1 MENQYFNTTDS
12 LLDICTKYPETIK
25 IFVSNGFKQLED
37 EKKRAL
43 FGKSLSLGMALK
55 MKKLNVDTFTTL
67 LVEGIDLNRKQ
78 VDGDLNQNTK
88 EQKADSVHIQ
98 GLLPCPVRVPLVE
111 GIEGFIAEYEKEH
124 DNEIVYDLKAAS
136 MGLDWL
142 IDDVINQENTD
153 NLADVF
159 ISAGFD
165 LFFDDKLMGKF
176 KKQGV
181 FKDSTGFDRLN
192 KDFDNDDICL
202 KDPQGHYS
210 MIGVVPAVFLVNKDE
225 LGDRPV
231 PRTWA
236 DIFKPEFK
244 RSVSLPISDFD
255 LFNSMLLHIY
265 KAYGEEGVRGLG
277 ACLLESMHP
286 SQMVKSHT
294 KKSQKPAI
302 TIMPYFFTK
311 MVKVGGPMIAV
322 WPEDG
327 AIISPIFMLTKE
339 DRLEKTQ
346 PVIDFFASE
355 GVGEILSHQGLF
367 PSINPNV
374 DNRLPEENKF
384 MWLGWDYINS
394 NDIGSLITK
403 CEAIFKKS
411 IQDESFANLGPLNY
425 TPSND

>member
-1 MENQYFNTTDS
+1 MKNQYFKTTDS

-37 EKKRAL
+37 EAKRAV
-43 FGKSLSLGMALK
+43 FGKSLSLELALK
-55 MKKLNVDTFTTL
+55 MKKLNVDTFSTL
-67 LVEGIDLNRKQ
+67 LIEGIDGNRNS
-78 VDGDLNQNTK
+78 VDGDLNQNSK
-88 EQKADSVHIQ
+88 VQKSDSIHVQ
-98 GLLPCPVRVPLVE
+98 GLLPCPVRIPLVE
-111 GIEGFIAEYEKEH
+111 GIDAFIDEYEKNHE
-124 DNEIVYDLKAAS
+124 NEIIYDLKAAS

-153 NLADVF
+153 NLADIF

-181 FKDSTGFDRLN
+181 FKDSTGFKCLN
-192 KDFDNDDICL
+192 KDFDNDEICL
-202 KDPQGHYS
+202 QDPEGHYS
-210 MIGVVPAVFLVNKDE
+210 MIGVVPAVFLVNTAE
-225 LGDRPV
+225 LGDRPI

-286 SQMVKSHT
+286 AQMVKSHT
-294 KKSQKPAI
+294 KKNVRPAI

-311 MVKVGGPMIAV
+311 MVKVGGPMVAV

-327 AIISPIFMLTKE
+327 AIISPIFMLTKK
-339 DRLEKTQ
+339 DKLEKTQ
-346 PVIDFFASE
+346 PVIDFFASKV
-355 GVGEILSHQGLF
+355 VGEILSHQGLF
-367 PSINPNV
+367 PSINPEV
-374 DNRLPEENKF
+374 DNRLPAENKF

-394 NDIGSLITK
+394 NDIGALIKK
-403 CEAIFKKS
+403 CERIFNKS

-425 TPSND
+425 MPQK

>member
-1 MENQYFNTTDS
+1 MKNQYFKTTDS

-37 EKKRAL
+37 EAKRAV
-43 FGKSLSLGMALK
+43 FGKSLSLELALK
-55 MKKLNVDTFTTL
+55 MKKLNVDTFSTL
-67 LVEGIDLNRKQ
+67 LIEGIDGNRNS
-78 VDGDLNQNTK
+78 VDGDLNQNSK
-88 EQKADSVHIQ
+88 VQKSDSIHVQ
-98 GLLPCPVRVPLVE
+98 GLLPCPVRIPLVE
-111 GIEGFIAEYEKEH
+111 GIDAFIDEYEKNHE
-124 DNEIVYDLKAAS
+124 NEIIYDLKAAS

-153 NLADVF
+153 NLADIF

-181 FKDSTGFDRLN
+181 FKDSTGFKRLN
-192 KDFDNDDICL
+192 KDFDNDEICL
-202 KDPQGHYS
+202 QDPEGHYS
-210 MIGVVPAVFLVNKDE
+210 MIGVVPAVFLVNTAE
-225 LGDRPV
+225 LGDRPI

-286 SQMVKSHT
+286 AQMVKSHT
-294 KKSQKPAI
+294 KKNVRPAI

-311 MVKVGGPMIAV
+311 MVKVGGPMVAV

-327 AIISPIFMLTKE
+327 AIISPIFMLTKK
-339 DRLEKTQ
+339 DKLEKTQ
-346 PVIDFFASE
+346 PVIDFFASKV
-355 GVGEILSHQGLF
+355 VGEILSHQGLF
-367 PSINPNV
+367 PSINPEV
-374 DNRLPEENKF
+374 DNRLPAENKF

-394 NDIGSLITK
+394 NDIGALIK
-403 CEAIFKKS
+403 ECERIFNKS

-425 TPSND
+425 MPQK

>member
-1 MENQYFNTTDS
+1 MKNQYFKTTDS

-25 IFVSNGFKQLED
+25 IFVSNGFRQLED
-37 EKKRAL
+37 EAKRAI
-43 FGKSLSLGMALK
+43 FGKSLSLELALK
-55 MKKLNVDTFTTL
+55 MKKLNVDTFSEL
-67 LVEGIDLNRKQ
+67 LIEGIDLNRNQ
-78 VDGDLNQNTK
+78 VDGDLNQNSK
-88 EQKADSVHIQ
+88 VQKADSIHVQ
-98 GLLPCPVRVPLVE
+98 GLLPCPVRIPLVE
-111 GIEGFIAEYEKEH
+111 GIDAFIEEYEKNHE
-124 DNEIVYDLKAAS
+124 NEIVYDLKAAS

-181 FKDSTGFDRLN
+181 FKDSTGFESLN
-192 KDFDNDDICL
+192 KDFDNDEICL
-202 KDPQGHYS
+202 KDPEGHYS
-210 MIGVVPAVFLVNKDE
+210 MIGVVPAVFLVNTAE
-225 LGDRPV
+225 LGDRPI

-286 SQMVKSHT
+286 AQMVKSHT
-294 KKSQKPAI
+294 KKNVRPAI

-311 MVKVGGPMIAV
+311 MIKQGGPMVAV

-327 AIISPIFMLTKE
+327 AIISPIFMLSKKDE
-339 DRLEKTQ
+339 LEKTQ
-346 PVIDFFASE
+346 PVIDFFASKA
-355 GVGEILSHQGLF
+355 VGEILSHQGLF
-367 PSINPNV
+367 PSINPEV
-374 DNRLPEENKF
+374 DNRLPAENKF

-394 NDIGSLITK
+394 NDIGALIKK
-403 CEAIFKKS
+403 CERIFNKS

-425 TPSND
+425 VPQK

>member
-1 MENQYFNTTDS
+1 MENQYFKTTDS
-12 LLDICTKYPETIK
+12 LFDICTKYPETIK

-37 EKKRAL
+37 EEKRTT
-43 FGKSLSLGMALK
+43 FGKSLSLELALK
-55 MKKLNVDTFTTL
+55 MKKLNVDTFSAL
-67 LVEGIDLNRKQ
+67 LIESIDSARNQ
-78 VDGDLNQNTK
+78 VDGDLNQNSK
-88 EQKADSVHIQ
+88 EQKEDSIHVQ
-98 GLLPCPVRVPLVE
+98 GLLPCPVRIPLVE
-111 GIEGFIAEYEKEH
+111 GIDAFIEEYEKEH
-124 DNEIVYDLKAAS
+124 ENEIVYDLKAAS

-181 FKDSTGFDRLN
+181 FKDSTGFGRLN
-192 KDFDNDDICL
+192 KDFDNDEISL

-210 MIGVVPAVFLVNKDE
+210 MIGVVPAVFLVNTAE
-225 LGDRPV
+225 LGDRSV

-265 KAYGEEGVRGLG
+265 KAYGEVGVRGLG

-286 SQMVKSHT
+286 AQMVKSHT
-294 KKSQKPAI
+294 KKNVRPAI

-311 MVKVGGPMIAV
+311 MVKVGGPMVAV

-327 AIISPIFMLTKE
+327 AIISPIFMLTKK
-339 DRLEKTQ
+339 DKLEKTQ
-346 PVIDFFASE
+346 PVIDFFASKV
-355 GVGEILSHQGLF
+355 VGEILSHQGLF
-367 PSINPNV
+367 PSINPEV
-374 DNRLPEENKF
+374 DNRLPAENKF

-394 NDIGSLITK
+394 NDIGALIKK
-403 CEAIFKKS
+403 CERIFNKS

-425 TPSND
+425 MPQK

>member
-1 MENQYFNTTDS
+1 MENQYFKTTDS

-25 IFVSNGFKQLED
+25 IFASNGFKQLED

-55 MKKLNVDTFTTL
+55 MKKLNVDTFTAL
-67 LVEGIDLNRKQ
+67 LIEGIELNRKQ
-78 VDGDLNQNTK
+78 IDGDLNENTK
-88 EQKADSVHIQ
+88 EKKNDSLHVQ

-111 GIEGFIAEYEKEH
+111 GIDSFIADYEKE
-124 DNEIVYDLKAAS
+124 NKREIVYDLKAAS

-165 LFFDDKLMGKF
+165 LFFDEKLMGKF
-176 KKQGV
+176 KKQNV
-181 FKDSTGFDRLN
+181 FKDSTGFERLN
-192 KDFDNDDICL
+192 KDFDNEEISL

-210 MIGVVPAVFLVNKDE
+210 MIGVVPAVFLVNTAE

-236 DIFKPEFK
+236 DIFKPEF
-244 RSVSLPISDFD
+244 RQSVSLPISDFD

-265 KAYGEEGVRGLG
+265 KAYGEEGVKGLG

-286 SQMVKSHT
+286 SQMVKSHQ
-294 KKSQKPAI
+294 KKNERPAV

-311 MVKVGGPMIAV
+311 MVKQGGPMIAV

-327 AIISPIFMLTKE
+327 AIISPIFMLTKKE
-339 DRLEKTQ
+339 SLEKTQ

-355 GVGEILSHQGLF
+355 KVGEILSHQGLF

-384 MWLGWDYINS
+384 MWLGWDYINN
-394 NDIGSLITK
+394 NDIGSLIKK
-403 CEAIFKKS
+403 CEVIFNNS
-411 IQDESFANLGPLNY
+411 IRDESFKNLGPLSFDQNA
-425 TPSND
+425 

>member
-1 MENQYFNTTDS
+1 MENQYFKTTDS
-12 LLDICTKYPETIK
+12 LFDICTKYPETIK

-37 EKKRAL
+37 EAKRAV
-43 FGKSLSLGMALK
+43 FGKSLSLELALK
-55 MKKLNVDTFTTL
+55 MKKLNVDTFSTL
-67 LVEGIDLNRKQ
+67 LIEGIDLNRNQ
-78 VDGDLNQNTK
+78 VDGDLNQNSK
-88 EQKADSVHIQ
+88 VQKPDSIHVQ
-98 GLLPCPVRVPLVE
+98 GLLPCPVRIPLVE
-111 GIEGFIAEYEKEH
+111 GIDAFIEEYEKEH
-124 DNEIVYDLKAAS
+124 ENEIVYDLKAAS

-153 NLADVF
+153 NLADIF

-165 LFFDDKLMGKF
+165 LFFDEKLMGKF
-176 KKQGV
+176 KKQGI
-181 FKDSTGFDRLN
+181 FKDSTGFKRLN

-202 KDPQGHYS
+202 KDPEGHYS

-255 LFNSMLLHIY
+255 LFNSMLLHIN

-294 KKSQKPAI
+294 KKSVRPAI

-327 AIISPIFMLTKE
+327 AIISPIFMLTKK
-339 DRLEKTQ
+339 DKIEKTQ
-346 PVIDFFASE
+346 PVIDFFASKA
-355 GVGEILSHQGLF
+355 VGEILSHQGLF
-367 PSINPNV
+367 PSINPEV

-394 NDIGSLITK
+394 NDIGGLIKK
-403 CEAIFKKS
+403 CETIFNKS

-425 TPSND
+425 TPDK

>member
-1 MENQYFNTTDS
+1 MKNQYFKTTDS

-37 EKKRAL
+37 EAKRAV
-43 FGKSLSLGMALK
+43 FGKSLSLELALK
-55 MKKLNVDTFTTL
+55 MKKLNVDTFSTL
-67 LVEGIDLNRKQ
+67 LIEGIDGNRNS
-78 VDGDLNQNTK
+78 VDGDLNQNSK
-88 EQKADSVHIQ
+88 VQKSDSIHVQ
-98 GLLPCPVRVPLVE
+98 GLLPCPVRIPLVE
-111 GIEGFIAEYEKEH
+111 GIDAFIDEYEKNHE
-124 DNEIVYDLKAAS
+124 NEIIYDLKAAS

-153 NLADVF
+153 NLADIF

-181 FKDSTGFDRLN
+181 FKDSTGFKRLN
-192 KDFDNDDICL
+192 KDFDNDEICL
-202 KDPQGHYS
+202 QDPEGHYS
-210 MIGVVPAVFLVNKDE
+210 MIGVVPAVFLVNTAE
-225 LGDRPV
+225 LGDRPI

-286 SQMVKSHT
+286 AQMVKSHT
-294 KKSQKPAI
+294 KKNVRPAI

-311 MVKVGGPMIAV
+311 MVKVGGPMVAV

-327 AIISPIFMLTKE
+327 AIISPIFMLTKK
-339 DRLEKTQ
+339 DKLEKTQ
-346 PVIDFFASE
+346 PVIDFFASKV
-355 GVGEILSHQGLF
+355 VGEILSHQGLF
-367 PSINPNV
+367 PSINPEV
-374 DNRLPEENKF
+374 DNRLPAENKF
-384 MWLGWDYINS
+384 MWLGWDYISS
-394 NDIGSLITK
+394 NDIGALIKK
-403 CEAIFKKS
+403 CERIFNKS

-425 TPSND
+425 MPQK

>member
-1 MENQYFNTTDS
+1 MENKYFKTTDS
-12 LLDICTKYPETIK
+12 LLDICTQYPETIK
-25 IFVSNGFKQLED
+25 IFVANGFKQLED
-37 EKKRAL
+37 EAKRAV
-43 FGKSLSLGMALK
+43 FGKSLSLDLALK
-55 MKKLNVDTFTTL
+55 MKKLNVDTFSAL
-67 LVEGIDLNRKQ
+67 LVEGIDLNRNQ
-78 VDGDLNQNTK
+78 VDGDLNQNFK
-88 EQKADSVHIQ
+88 KQNADSIHVQ
-98 GLLPCPVRVPLVE
+98 GLLPCPVRIPLVE
-111 GIEGFIAEYEKEH
+111 GIDVFIEEYEKEH
-124 DNEIVYDLKAAS
+124 KNEIVYDLKAAS

-153 NLADVF
+153 HLADIF

-176 KKQGV
+176 KKQGI

-192 KDFDNDDICL
+192 KDFDNDEICL

-231 PRTWA
+231 PKTWA

-277 ACLLESMHP
+277 TCLLESMHP

-294 KKSQKPAI
+294 KKNQKPAI

-327 AIISPIFMLTKE
+327 AIISPIFMLTKK
-339 DRLEKTQ
+339 DKLEKTQ
-346 PVIDFFASE
+346 PVIDFFASK

-367 PSINPNV
+367 PSINPEVENK
-374 DNRLPEENKF
+374 LPEENKF
-384 MWLGWDYINS
+384 MWLGWDYINK
-394 NDIGSLITK
+394 NDIGALIRK
-403 CEAIFKKS
+403 CDGIFKKA

-425 TPSND
+425 TPEN

>member
-1 MENQYFNTTDS
+1 MKNQYFKTTDS

-37 EKKRAL
+37 EAKRAV
-43 FGKSLSLGMALK
+43 FGKSLSLELALK
-55 MKKLNVDTFTTL
+55 MKKLNVDAFSAL
-67 LVEGIDLNRKQ
+67 LIESIDSARNQ
-78 VDGDLNQNTK
+78 VDGDLNQNSK
-88 EQKADSVHIQ
+88 EQKEDSIHVQ
-98 GLLPCPVRVPLVE
+98 GLLPCPVRIPLVE
-111 GIEGFIAEYEKEH
+111 GIDAFIDEYEKNHE
-124 DNEIVYDLKAAS
+124 NEIIYDLKAAS

-153 NLADVF
+153 NLADIF

-181 FKDSTGFDRLN
+181 FKDSTGFKRLN
-192 KDFDNDDICL
+192 KDFDNDEICL
-202 KDPQGHYS
+202 QDPEGHYS
-210 MIGVVPAVFLVNKDE
+210 MIGVVPAVFLVNTAE
-225 LGDRPV
+225 LGGRLI

-286 SQMVKSHT
+286 AQMVKSHT
-294 KKSQKPAI
+294 KKNVRPAI

-311 MVKVGGPMIAV
+311 MVKVGGPMVAV

-327 AIISPIFMLTKE
+327 AIISPIFMLSKK
-339 DRLEKTQ
+339 DKLEKTQ
-346 PVIDFFASE
+346 PVIDFFASKA
-355 GVGEILSHQGLF
+355 VGEILSHQGLF
-367 PSINPNV
+367 PSINPEV
-374 DNRLPEENKF
+374 DNRLPAENKF

-394 NDIGSLITK
+394 NDIGALIKK
-403 CEAIFKKS
+403 CERIFNKS

-425 TPSND
+425 MPQK

>member
-1 MENQYFNTTDS
+1 MENQYFKTTDS

-37 EKKRAL
+37 EAKRAV
-43 FGKSLSLGMALK
+43 FGKSLSLELALK
-55 MKKLNVDTFTTL
+55 MKKLNVDTFSAL
-67 LVEGIDLNRKQ
+67 LIERIDLNRNQ
-78 VDGDLNQNTK
+78 VDGDLNQNSK
-88 EQKADSVHIQ
+88 VQKSDSIHVQ
-98 GLLPCPVRVPLVE
+98 GLLPCPVRIPLVE
-111 GIEGFIAEYEKEH
+111 GIDAFIDEYEKNHE
-124 DNEIVYDLKAAS
+124 NEIIYDLKAAS

-153 NLADVF
+153 NLADIF

-176 KKQGV
+176 KKQGI
-181 FKDSTGFDRLN
+181 FKDSTGFERLN
-192 KDFDNDDICL
+192 KDFDNDEICL

-265 KAYGEEGVRGLG
+265 EAYGEEGVRGLG

-286 SQMVKSHT
+286 AQMVKSHT
-294 KKSQKPAI
+294 KKNVRPAI

-311 MVKVGGPMIAV
+311 MVKVGGPMVAV

-327 AIISPIFMLTKE
+327 AIISPVFMLTKK
-339 DRLEKTQ
+339 DKIEKIQ
-346 PVIDFFASE
+346 PVIDFFASKA
-355 GVGEILSHQGLF
+355 VGEILSHQGLF
-367 PSINPNV
+367 PSINPEV

-394 NDIGSLITK
+394 NDIGSLIKK
-403 CEAIFKKS
+403 CEGIFNKS

-425 TPSND
+425 IPQK

>member
-1 MENQYFNTTDS
+1 MENQYFKTTDS
-12 LLDICTKYPETIK
+12 LLDICTRYPETIV

-37 EKKRAL
+37 EAKRAV
-43 FGKSLSLGMALK
+43 FGKSLSLELALK
-55 MKKLNVDTFTTL
+55 MKKINVDTFSTL
-67 LVEGIDLNRKQ
+67 LIEGIDLNRNQ
-78 VDGDLNQNTK
+78 VDGDLNQNSK
-88 EQKADSVHIQ
+88 EQNDDSIYVQ
-98 GLLPCPVRVPLVE
+98 GLLPCPVRIPLVE
-111 GIEGFIAEYEKEH
+111 GIDAFIEEYEKEH
-124 DNEIVYDLKAAS
+124 ENEIRYDLKAAS

-176 KKQGV
+176 KKQGI

-192 KDFDNDDICL
+192 KDFDNDEICL

-225 LGDRPV
+225 LGDRPI

-286 SQMVKSHT
+286 AQMVKSHT

-327 AIISPIFMLTKE
+327 AIISPIFMLTKK
-339 DRLEKTQ
+339 DRLEKIQ
-346 PVIDFFASE
+346 PVIDFFASKD
-355 GVGEILSHQGLF
+355 VGEILSHQGLF
-367 PSINPNV
+367 PSINPEV
-374 DNRLPEENKF
+374 DNRLPEKNKF

-403 CEAIFKKS
+403 CEGIFNKS

-425 TPSND
+425 ALGK